1 MTETAPLTFGNPTRG
16 TRKLGSIGLPLP
28 NTNVKLV
35 EPESSIEV
43 SLGNPGEICI
53 KGPIVMK
60 GYYNKPEETKRTI
73 DADEFMHTGDVGI
86 MDE

>member
-35 EPESSIEV
+35 EPESS
-43 SLGNPGEICI
+43 
-53 KGPIVMK
+53 MK
-60 GYYNKPEETKRTI
+60 
-73 DADEFMHTGDVGI
+73 
-86 MDE
+86 